1 MEFTPSVL
9 LSFLHTNFRFVKLNL
24 LFPAIIMM
32 ILSLLC
38 HKNVHFGF
46 KWSPKFWPEAKLFR
60 SKQSQLHKS
69 HFQNNWR
76 KIPTKTFNV
85 GQLVHLFTH
94 HCCKILR
101 CCWESF
107 VRKKL
112 GRCPNFLGFLFSEN
126 CFWNLPGIAAWG
138 DRSGGR
144 VPAEV
149 GKWITAANWRMQTST
164 DPGQPPTWQ
173 KLQCKKMTWIM
184 RRYLDSNWGHK
195 VGFCNI

>member
-46 KWSPKFWPEAKLFR
+46 KWSPKIWPEAKLFW

-126 CFWNLPGIAAWG
+126 CFWNCQVLQLEVITVGAECLQRWENELLQPTEGCKHPQIQANPQRDKNYNAKKWPGSCEDI
-138 DRSGGR
+138 
-144 VPAEV
+144 
-149 GKWITAANWRMQTST
+149 
-164 DPGQPPTWQ
+164 
-173 KLQCKKMTWIM
+173 
-184 RRYLDSNWGHK
+184 
-195 VGFCNI
+195 